1 MIYVGIDVA
10 AEKHACCILAESGK
24 VHKQFTFSNDI
35 SGFEK
40 LHKALLA
47 PSETKIGLE
56 STGVYGNNLAEF
68 LRRNGYETHIFNPLL
83 VKKSIQATTL
93 RKTKTDKSDAKHIAQ
108 YTKEHSQPNL
118 EPSYH
123 ISELKSLSRG
133 RFSLVRERS
142 KVKTQAKGLLVQLFP
157 EFSQAFSDVFGAAA
171 SAVLRQLP
179 SARMIAQCPV
189 DVLTD
194 LLRTVSHGR
203 LGKVKAELLIDLAE
217 HSVGIQ
223 SMALELQMQMF
234 LQQIDLFTLQI
245 NRYEVE
251 IKSEME
257 KIQSPITTIPGI
269 GSVLGA
275 VILSEIGD
283 IRRFATPHQSA
294 YG

>member
-1 MIYVGIDVA
+1 M
-10 AEKHACCILAESGK
+10 
-24 VHKQFTFSNDI
+24 
-35 SGFEK
+35 
-40 LHKALLA
+40 
-47 PSETKIGLE
+47 
-56 STGVYGNNLAEF
+56 
-68 LRRNGYETHIFNPLL
+68 
-83 VKKSIQATTL
+83 
-93 RKTKTDKSDAKHIAQ
+93 
-108 YTKEHSQPNL
+108 
-118 EPSYH
+118 
-123 ISELKSLSRG
+123 
-133 RFSLVRERS
+133 
-142 KVKTQAKGLLVQLFP
+142 KTQAKSLLVQLFP

-257 KIQSPITTIPGI
+257 RFNLQLQPFPE
-269 GSVLGA
+269 LA
-275 VILSEIGD
+275 VSSEL
-283 IRRFATPHQSA
+283 
-294 YG
+294 